1 MSFNNNWRQGR
12 NQSFPPFTYAQRV
25 NPDER
30 YLAEPQGGR
39 RQMDQQATYQTNNS
53 RFIWYPRGPHGNDRV
68 ARMYHLTGWLPRR
81 SPRLGWVLVPDG
93 EHSNVWHLV
102 ALQGDFI
109 IYIPVYTPVGPLTP
123 GPGNNS
129 SGYLR
134 DDTPTSRVQN
144 SHIAVNR
151 TIRLKK
157 GHLHPGTERPER
169 NRFTTH

>member
-129 SGYLR
+129 SGH
-134 DDTPTSRVQN
+134 TNFESSEQPHSRQPN
-144 SHIAVNR
+144 NQAQ
-151 TIRLKK
+151 
-157 GHLHPGTERPER
+157 ERPSTSSFR
-169 NRFTTH
+169 GPWSRRL